1 MSLSIE
7 NINSILDTIIS
18 NSTELHVLKKKI
30 IYYIIVIFLFTNIVE
45 SIKDDDHF
53 VGLNKNTTFMDTVYY
68 ISISFSG
75 WNYSNIYPQTSLGKT
90 IILVLSLIKL
100 YVIVGHPITNYEF
113 YNNQNKLYNMLLD
126 TTNKD
131 AAPIMSNVITAFQK
145 IGNSKQ

>member
-1 MSLSIE
+1 MSFSIQ

-45 SIKDDDHF
+45 SIKEDDHF

-113 YNNQNKLYNMLLD
+113 YNNQNKLYNVFLD
-126 TTNKD
+126 SNEETSLS
-131 AAPIMSNVITAFQK
+131 IMHKVMNEFRNINNPTQ
-145 IGNSKQ
+145 